1 MDDYSQI
8 ANRRK
13 AYLQQQAAAEQLRVK
28 QEQANAIKNQPT
40 GLAAVLNGIGEKIG
54 DFGSTLNNIG
64 KTIFGGFSQ
73 GQSEAKT
80 KQIRADDS
88 ARRNEIAKKYG
99 YNSYSDAMNDENA
112 SQDFWN

>member
-1 MDDYSQI
+1 MNDWDI
-8 ANRRK
+8 LNRKLNAQR
-13 AYLQQQAAAEQLRVK
+13 QQQAAAEQLRIK

-64 KTIFGGFSQ
+64 KTIFGVFSQ

-80 KQIRADDS
+80 KQI
-88 ARRNEIAKKYG
+88 
-99 YNSYSDAMNDENA
+99 
-112 SQDFWN
+112 